1 MSNSE
6 DWSSD
11 MSIGPVISD
20 YPQSSVLPLT
30 NATVTARPL
39 MCGRIAGVRIPDLIR
54 DDHIDWQ
61 KPREGSQK
69 ALGSLFV
76 SGGGVAVRMNEP
88 SLVP

>member
-1 MSNSE
+1 
-6 DWSSD
+6 

-39 MCGRIAGVRIPDLIR
+39 MCGHVAGDRIPDLIR

-76 SGGGVAVRMNEP
+76 SGGGTNEWAL
-88 SLVP
+88 SGALGLRERGSG